1 MRNAHDA
8 LRSALKLRAGGQ
20 RTIRPASPKQPP
32 GGEPESSDSN
42 PCRSCCGAG
51 PYLLAMAAQSA
62 LLLQF
67 GVHPSVGGPSGALS
81 SALHAVPSQAWL
93 AAHVALAAL
102 GVALYALQASRRM
115 LIAWCVVV
123 AIAALG
129 VSIRAVD
136 WRLSAP
142 DSDLLR
148 AFAFFIAPA
157 TAVMLHNRIRGRA
170 RTLAVIAAGV
180 AVTFIVVGWAAGRAG
195 GGSFTEFTE
204 EERPYA
210 ERVTSSR
217 YPCYYSFIPWS
228 PSLKGEFSYETFAAR
243 ISGLRVADL
252 ELLDG
257 GAHRARIRV
266 INTWGIP
273 AYAVSIH
280 AAAGTII
287 AVRPEYVVVC
297 LTDGPERRAEEA
309 GADGAAHPAPWRWR
323 RSADGGASWADVPHS
338 PHRESDETAGYTFR
352 YVPTR
357 ADLADENVRLR
368 ACVNVRGGGEVCS
381 AGARPRP

>member
-1 MRNAHDA
+1 MMQSAHNAM
-8 LRSALKLRAGGQ
+8 RSALTLLAGGK
-20 RTIRPASPKQPP
+20 RTTRPASPKQPP
-32 GGEPESSDSN
+32 SGELESSDSD
-42 PCRSCCGAG
+42 PCRSCFGAG

-67 GVHPSVGGPSGALS
+67 GVHPSVGGLSGALS
-81 SALHAVPSQAWL
+81 SALLAVPSQAWL

-136 WRLSAP
+136 WRLSTP
-142 DSDLLR
+142 DINLLR
-148 AFAFFIAPA
+148 IFAFFIAPA
-157 TAVMLHNRIRGRA
+157 TAVMLYNRIRGRA

-180 AVTFIVVGWAAGRAG
+180 AVAFIVVGWAAGRAG
-195 GGSFTEFTE
+195 GGPFTE

-210 ERVTSSR
+210 ERVASSL

-228 PSLKGEFSYETFAAR
+228 PSLKGDFSYETFAAR

-252 ELLDG
+252 ELLGG

-273 AYAVSIH
+273 AYAVPIH
-280 AAAGTII
+280 SAAGTII

-297 LTDGPERRAEEA
+297 LTDGPERRAEVV

-323 RSADGGASWADVPHS
+323 RSADGGASWADVPHN

-352 YVPTR
+352 YVPTP
-357 ADLADENVRLR
+357 ADRADENVRLR
-368 ACVNVRGGGEVCS
+368 PCVNVRGGGEVCS
-381 AGARPRP
+381 AGASPRT